1 MKYKE
6 NINVNNIIQGDD
18 ETNSIINKTG
28 NYLID
33 LFFDIDQEKDGSD
46 EEEEKIGNQDNLEYS
61 EKINDGSSNNKDANE
76 QDILKFEEFY
86 PKIIIKSKKKKR
98 NYIENF
104 GQDNDLK
111 KYLDELKL
119 YSKSKLE
126 FKSLDN

>member
-18 ETNSIINKTG
+18 ETNSIINKTR

-46 EEEEKIGNQDNLEYS
+46 EEEEEEEKKIGNQDNLEYS

-76 QDILKFEEFY
+76 QDILKFKEFY
-86 PKIIIKSKKKKR
+86 QKNYNKIKKERK
-98 NYIENF
+98 
-104 GQDNDLK
+104 GTT
-111 KYLDELKL
+111 
-119 YSKSKLE
+119 
-126 FKSLDN
+126 